1 MIFGDE
7 DRERILVYEKKGS
20 NVALKRMIPSID
32 DIKLEISKICK
43 DSSIKR
49 VWVFGSYARNEAD
62 LDSDLDLIVDLE
74 NALDIERFDSIH
86 NVKIDLMSLSLFNRK
101 MQSDLRFNK
110 RFVDRVDRERIL
122 VYEKKERK

>member
-1 MIFGDE
+1 M
-7 DRERILVYEKKGS
+7 
-20 NVALKRMIPSID
+20 KRTIPSLD

-62 LDSDLDLIVDLE
+62 SESDLDLLVELE
-74 NALDIERFDSIH
+74 NALDIERFDSIRD
-86 NVKIDLMSLSLFNRK
+86 VKIDLMSLSLFNRK

-110 RFVDRVDRERIL
+110 SFVERVLNERVL
-122 VYEKKERK
+122 VYEKH

>member
-1 MIFGDE
+1 
-7 DRERILVYEKKGS
+7 
-20 NVALKRMIPSID
+20 MIPSID
-32 DIKLEISKICK
+32 DIAIELAKICK

-74 NALDIERFDSIH
+74 NALEIERFDTI
-86 NVKIDLMSLSLFNRK
+86 LSMDVDILTLKSYDRK
-101 MQSDLRFNK
+101 RQSDLRFNK
-110 RFVDRVDRERIL
+110 KFVERVDRERIL

>member
-1 MIFGDE
+1 M
-7 DRERILVYEKKGS
+7 ERTIL
-20 NVALKRMIPSID
+20 SID

-62 LDSDLDLIVDLE
+62 SESDLDLLVDLE
-74 NALDIERFDSIH
+74 NALDIERFDSIRD
-86 NVKIDLMSLSLFNRK
+86 VKIDPMSLSLFNRK

-110 RFVDRVDRERIL
+110 SFVERVLNERIL
-122 VYEKKERK
+122 IYEK